1 MKDKAGAVTKRGAPM
16 GGTMKKLLIAT
27 VSSLVLITAAQAED
41 IKIGIEMGFTGPIET
56 LTPPMAAAA
65 ELAVKEVN
73 DSGLFLDG
81 TKISTVRGD
90 ETCIDAGAA
99 TAAAERLITSD
110 GVSGIV
116 GPTCSGAT
124 SAVLTNVAIPNGM
137 VLISPSATSPGLSTV
152 ESNGLFYRTAPS
164 DAREGEILAQIMID
178 NGVMSAAITY
188 TNNDYGKG
196 IASSIQ
202 ESFEKLGGK
211 VTLSAP
217 HEDGK
222 GDYSA
227 EVGAL
232 ASAGGDGLVVAGYAD
247 QGGAG
252 IIQTA
257 LDTGA
262 FSKFIFPN
270 GMWGESLLNKFGSQL
285 DGSFGDRPGSDS
297 PGAAKLKE
305 MAEAAGIDSNATFVA
320 ETYDAAAIM
329 LLAMQAAGSAKPAD
343 YKTKIMDVVNAPGEK
358 IYPGELAKALQ
369 ILKDGGDID
378 YVGGSDVE
386 FIGKGESAGS
396 YAEIV
401 VENGAMKV
409 VKYH

>member
-1 MKDKAGAVTKRGAPM
+1 
-16 GGTMKKLLIAT
+16 MKKLLIAS
-27 VSSLVLITAAQAED
+27 VSCLALAGAAQAED

-65 ELAVKEVN
+65 EMAVKEVN
-73 DSGLFLDG
+73 DSGLFLNG
-81 TKISTVRGD
+81 TKIATVRGD

-99 TAAAERLITSD
+99 TAAAERLVTSD

-137 VLISPSATSPGLSTV
+137 VLISPSATSPGLSTID
-152 ESNGLFYRTAPS
+152 SKGLFYRTAPS
-164 DAREGEILAQIMID
+164 DAREGEILAQMMID
-178 NGVMSAAITY
+178 HGVKSAAISY

-202 ESFEKLGGK
+202 ASFEKLGGK
-211 VTLSAP
+211 ITLSAP

-232 ASAGGDGLVVAGYAD
+232 ASAGGDALVVAGYAD

-252 IIQTA
+252 IVQAT

-262 FSKFIFPN
+262 FPKFVFPN
-270 GMWGESLLNKFGSQL
+270 GMWGESLLKKFGKQL
-285 DGSFGDRPGSDS
+285 DGAFGDRPGSDS
-297 PGAAKLKE
+297 PGAAKLVD
-305 MAEAAGIDSNATFVA
+305 MAKAAGIDSNATFVA

-329 LLAMQAAGSAKPAD
+329 MLAMQAAGSAKPAD
-343 YKTKIMDVVNAPGEK
+343 YKGKIMDIVNAPGEK
-358 IYPGELAKALQ
+358 IYPGELAKGLK
-369 ILKDGGDID
+369 IVKDGGDID
-378 YVGGSDVE
+378 YVGGSAVE

-401 VENGAMKV
+401 IEDGAMKV

>member
-1 MKDKAGAVTKRGAPM
+1 
-16 GGTMKKLLIAT
+16 MKKLLIAS
-27 VSSLVLITAAQAED
+27 VSSLVLATAAQAED
-41 IKIGIEMGFTGPIET
+41 VKIGIEMGFTGPIET

-65 ELAVKEVN
+65 EMAIKEVN
-73 DSGLFLDG
+73 ESGAFLNG
-81 TKISTVRGD
+81 AKITAVRGD
-90 ETCIDAGAA
+90 GTCVDAGAA

-116 GPTCSGAT
+116 GPTCSGTT

-137 VLISPSATSPGLSTV
+137 VLVSPSATSPGLSAV
-152 ESNGLFYRTAPS
+152 DSKGLFYRTAPS
-164 DAREGEILAQIMID
+164 DAREGEILAQMMID
-178 NGVMSAAITY
+178 HSVKSAAMSY

-202 ESFEKLGGK
+202 ASFEKLGGK
-211 VTLSAP
+211 ITLSAP

-232 ASAGGDGLVVAGYAD
+232 ASAGGDALVVAGYAD

-252 IIQTA
+252 IVQTT

-262 FSKFIFPN
+262 FPKFVFPN
-270 GMWGESLLNKFGSQL
+270 GMWGESLLKKFGKQL
-285 DGSFGDRPGSDS
+285 DGAFGDRPGSDS
-297 PGAAKLKE
+297 PGAAKLVD
-305 MAEAAGIDSNATFVA
+305 MAKAAGIDSNATFVP

-329 LLAMQAAGSAKPAD
+329 MLAMQAAGSAKPAD
-343 YKTKIMDVVNAPGEK
+343 YKGKIMDVVNAPGEK
-358 IYPGELAKALQ
+358 IYPGDLAKALK

-378 YVGGSDVE
+378 YVGGSAVE

-401 VENGAMKV
+401 IENGEMKT

>member
-1 MKDKAGAVTKRGAPM
+1 MR
-16 GGTMKKLLIAT
+16 KLLIAS
-27 VSSLVLITAAQAED
+27 VSCLVLATAARAED
-41 IKIGIEMGFTGPIET
+41 VKIGIEMGFTGPIET
-56 LTPPMAAAA
+56 LTPPMAQAA
-65 ELAVKEVN
+65 ELAMKEVS

-81 TKISTVRGD
+81 AKVVPVRND

-99 TAAAERLITSD
+99 TAAAERLVTSD
-110 GVSGIV
+110 KVSGII

-137 VLISPSATSPGLSTV
+137 VLISPSATSPGLSTID
-152 ESNGLFYRTAPS
+152 SKGLFYRTAPS
-164 DAREGEILAQIMID
+164 DAREGEILAQIMTD
-178 NGVMSAAITY
+178 RGVKSAVISY

-202 ESFEKLGGK
+202 SAFEKLGGK
-211 VTLSAP
+211 ITLSAP

-232 ASAGGDGLVVAGYAD
+232 ASAGGDAIVVAGYAD

-252 IIQTA
+252 IVQTV

-262 FSKFIFPN
+262 FSKFVFPN
-270 GMWGESLLNKFGSQL
+270 GMWGESLLAKFGSQL
-285 DGSFGDRPGSDS
+285 DGAFGDRPGSDS
-297 PGAAKLKE
+297 PGAATLLE
-305 MAEAAGIDSNATFVA
+305 MTKAAGIDGNATFVP

-329 LLAMQAAGSAKPAD
+329 MLAMQAAGSAKPAD
-343 YKTKIMDVVNAPGEK
+343 YKGKIMDVVNAPGEK
-358 IYPGELAKALQ
+358 IYPGELAKGLK
-369 ILKDGGDID
+369 ILKEGGDID
-378 YVGGSDVE
+378 YVGGSAVE

-396 YAEIV
+396 YREIV
-401 VENGAMKV
+401 VENGEMKT
-409 VKYH
+409 VKFH

>member
-1 MKDKAGAVTKRGAPM
+1 M
-16 GGTMKKLLIAT
+16 MKKFLIAS
-27 VSSLVLITAAQAED
+27 VSSLVLATAAQAAD

-65 ELAVKEVN
+65 EMAIKEVN
-73 DSGLFLDG
+73 DSGAFLDG
-81 TKISTVRGD
+81 TKITAVRGD

-99 TAAAERLITSD
+99 TAAAERLVTSD

-152 ESNGLFYRTAPS
+152 DSKGLFYRTAPS
-164 DAREGEILAQIMID
+164 DAREGEILAQMMID
-178 NGVMSAAITY
+178 HGVKSAALTY

-202 ESFEKLGGK
+202 ASFEKLGGK
-211 VTLSAP
+211 ITLSAP

-232 ASAGGDGLVVAGYAD
+232 ASAGGDALVVAGYAD

-252 IIQTA
+252 IVQTT

-262 FSKFIFPN
+262 FPKFVFPN
-270 GMWGESLLNKFGSQL
+270 GMWGESLLKKFGKQL

-297 PGAAKLKE
+297 PGAAKLVD
-305 MAEAAGIDSNATFVA
+305 MAKAAGIDSNATFVP

-329 LLAMQAAGSAKPAD
+329 MLAMQAAGSAKPAD
-343 YKTKIMDVVNAPGEK
+343 YKGKIMDVVNAPGEK
-358 IYPGELAKALQ
+358 IYPGDLGKALK

-378 YVGGSDVE
+378 YVGGSAVE

-401 VENGAMKV
+401 VENGAMKI

>member
-1 MKDKAGAVTKRGAPM
+1 
-16 GGTMKKLLIAT
+16 MKKLLIAS
-27 VSSLVLITAAQAED
+27 VSCLALAGAAQAED

-65 ELAVKEVN
+65 EMAIKEVN
-73 DSGLFLDG
+73 DSGAFLDG
-81 TKISTVRGD
+81 AKITAVRGD

-152 ESNGLFYRTAPS
+152 DSKGLFYRTAPS
-164 DAREGEILAQIMID
+164 DAREGEILAQMMID
-178 NGVMSAAITY
+178 HGVKSAAISY

-202 ESFEKLGGK
+202 ASYEKLGGK
-211 VTLSAP
+211 ITLSAP

-232 ASAGGDGLVVAGYAD
+232 ASAGGDALVVAGYAD

-252 IIQTA
+252 IVQAT

-262 FSKFIFPN
+262 FPKFVFPN
-270 GMWGESLLNKFGSQL
+270 GMWGESLLKKFGKQL
-285 DGSFGDRPGSDS
+285 DGAFGDRPGSDS
-297 PGAAKLKE
+297 PGAAKLVE
-305 MAEAAGIDSNATFVA
+305 MAKAAGIDSNATFVA

-329 LLAMQAAGSAKPAD
+329 MLAMQAAGSAKPAD
-343 YKTKIMDVVNAPGEK
+343 YKGKIMDIVNAPGEK
-358 IYPGELAKALQ
+358 IYPGELAKGLK
-369 ILKDGGDID
+369 IVKDGGDID
-378 YVGGSDVE
+378 YVGGSAVE

-401 VENGAMKV
+401 IEDGAMKV

>member
-1 MKDKAGAVTKRGAPM
+1 
-16 GGTMKKLLIAT
+16 MKKLLIAT

-178 NGVMSAAITY
+178 NGVKSAAITY

>member
-1 MKDKAGAVTKRGAPM
+1 MRKF
-16 GGTMKKLLIAT
+16 LIAS
-27 VSSLVLITAAQAED
+27 VSTLVLATAAQAAD
-41 IKIGIEMGFTGPIET
+41 VKIGIEMGFTGPIET

-65 ELAVKEVN
+65 EMAIKEVN
-73 DSGLFLDG
+73 DSGAFLDG
-81 TKISTVRGD
+81 TKITSVRGD

-152 ESNGLFYRTAPS
+152 DSKGLFYRTAPS
-164 DAREGEILAQIMID
+164 DAREGEILAQMMID
-178 NGVMSAAITY
+178 HGVKSAAISY

-202 ESFEKLGGK
+202 SSFEKLGGK
-211 VTLSAP
+211 ITLSAP

-232 ASAGGDGLVVAGYAD
+232 ASAGGDALVVAGYAD

-252 IIQTA
+252 IVQTT

-262 FSKFIFPN
+262 FPKFVFPN
-270 GMWGESLLNKFGSQL
+270 GMWGESLLKKFGKQL

-297 PGAAKLKE
+297 PGAAKLVD
-305 MAEAAGIDSNATFVA
+305 MAKAAGIDSNATFVP

-329 LLAMQAAGSAKPAD
+329 MLAMQAAGSAKPAD
-343 YKTKIMDVVNAPGEK
+343 NKGKIMDVVNAPGEK
-358 IYPGELAKALQ
+358 IYPGDLGKALK

-378 YVGGSDVE
+378 YVGGSAVE
-386 FIGKGESAGS
+386 FIGKGESGGS

-401 VENGAMKV
+401 VENGAMKI